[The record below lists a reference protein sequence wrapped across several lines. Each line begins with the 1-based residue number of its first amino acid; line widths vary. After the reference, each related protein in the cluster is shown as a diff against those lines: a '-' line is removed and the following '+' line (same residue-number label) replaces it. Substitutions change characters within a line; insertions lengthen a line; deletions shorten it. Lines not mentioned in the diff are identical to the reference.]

1 MKQALAKLELLKA
14 EFQDAASL
22 GATPGPGSSDPSKP
36 APAGIVVPLAP
47 TPQAASSRDAD
58 RLIKAGVAVVVGFFG
73 FLGVWAALSPLES
86 AAITYGIVS
95 ADGNRKAIQHID
107 GGIVD
112 AILVKEGDRVEAGQE
127 LIRLDQL
134 QPRAALEIQS
144 AVVATQSA
152 VLARLE
158 AESAARASLEF
169 PKLLTDRRTDPAVEQ
184 LLLSQTE
191 LFKARRKA
199 NETQTGTLREQ
210 VKQANSQIEIF
221 EGQAQAA
228 ADQYR
233 IGPHT
238 DYGTLTILDR
248 QQGMGGLE
256 VLVHGEWEPAP
267 WVDGALTVNTGLCMQ
282 RWSNRRWVANEHRV
296 LAPPDA
302 DPDEELVSLIYFHDP
317 QHDSVIEPLP
327 GCVDEDHPAQYAPVL
342 AGAHLGAL
350 LDAIVVPT

>member
-1 MKQALAKLELLKA
+1 MSIPLIDLEPWFRGTDGDRALLARRVDRHLQDVGFLVVTGHEVDLGLVAELRDAVRRFFALAPEVKA
-14 EFQDAASL
+14 RYVATGEFYAGYL
-22 GATPGPGSSDPSKP
+22 
-36 APAGIVVPLAP
+36 PAGAEAN
-47 TPQAASSRDAD
+47 AAAY
-58 RLIKAGVAVVVGFFG
+58 GG
-73 FLGVWAALSPLES
+73 S
-86 AAITYGIVS
+86 AAPDLKETFAAGPVDPPADLVAAAPRFYGPSIWPEEVPELRPLQEEFVRQATALADALLVLLAMALDAPPNTLLDKCRNPIITTSFNWY
-95 ADGNRKAIQHID
+95 
-107 GGIVD
+107 
-112 AILVKEGDRVEAGQE
+112 
-127 LIRLDQL
+127 
-134 QPRAALEIQS
+134 P
-144 AVVATQSA
+144 
-152 VLARLE
+152 
-158 AESAARASLEF
+158 SL
-169 PKLLTDRRTDPAVEQ
+169 RT
-184 LLLSQTE
+184 L
-191 LFKARRKA
+191 
-199 NETQTGTLREQ
+199 GT
-210 VKQANSQIEIF
+210 AP
-221 EGQAQAA
+221 A